1 MRLWDYSRRDPRSG
15 AYQAGHRIDLTAFAA
30 TAKRAESALRKVARD
45 RLVAEATR
53 AQSADDSRPL
63 SPPLIELAIE
73 RLESAS
79 RTGELA
85 PSSVALYTVALGHVR
100 NTSLASMAVADVR
113 PADVAA
119 CLSEVRSLAGTSERS
134 YRAGTGMAKTTRA
147 VLNRT
152 FRHAVEQGWIDS
164 NPVRDGGSIRTPKRR
179 NAAAGGPPA
188 SPLEHHR
195 ALTSDERIAL
205 AWAVARSER
214 AKSLD
219 LRDLVLMG
227 FAVGGRIGEVCAL
240 RWCDVSIE
248 RDGDRLNAEV
258 SLNASVSREKGVGI
272 VRHMPK
278 TESSQRVVPVP
289 RRIAALLLRRA
300 RAANIADFATSQLPV
315 FPNPG
320 RWQTGQG
327 SARPC
332 SPAGAPRRPMCC
344 SRRRQI
350 DSAHGGVYLRR
361 RTAIGHSNRAHPQQ
375 ERGPAGD
382 PRMPRRAS
390 SSL

>member
-1 MRLWDYSRRDPRSG
+1 
-15 AYQAGHRIDLTAFAA
+15 
-30 TAKRAESALRKVARD
+30 
-45 RLVAEATR
+45 VAEAAQ
-53 AQSADDSRPL
+53 AQSVDDDIRPL
-63 SPPLIELAIE
+63 SPPLIELAVE
-73 RLESAS
+73 RLESAR

-85 PSSVALYTVALGHVR
+85 PSSVALYTVALNHVR
-100 NTSLASMAVADVR
+100 KTRLATMAVADVK

-119 CLSEVRSLAGTSERS
+119 CLSEVQSLAGTSGRS
-134 YRAGTGMAKTTRA
+134 FRAGTGMAKTTRA

-179 NAAAGGPPA
+179 GAGAGGTPG
-188 SPLEHHR
+188 SRLDHHR
-195 ALTSDERIAL
+195 ALTAEERIQL

-248 RDGDRLNAEV
+248 QDGDHVKAEV
-258 SLNASVSREKGVGI
+258 SLNASVSREKGNGI

-278 TESSQRVVPVP
+278 TDSSTRIVPVP

-300 RAANIADFATSQLPV
+300 RAANVADVATSELPV
-315 FPNPG
+315 YPNPG
-320 RWQTGQG
+320 RWQAGQG
-327 SARPC
+327 WRDRSNTAKGLRVEF
-332 SPAGAPRRPMCC
+332 
-344 SRRRQI
+344 
-350 DSAHGGVYLRR
+350 DSAGFPWVSFHSLR
-361 RTAIGHSNRAHPQQ
+361 RTAVTTLADHLPIRAVADFAGHASIRTTLDSYIGRSKV
-375 ERGPAGD
+375 
-382 PRMPRRAS
+382 S
-390 SSL
+390 SEIVRHL